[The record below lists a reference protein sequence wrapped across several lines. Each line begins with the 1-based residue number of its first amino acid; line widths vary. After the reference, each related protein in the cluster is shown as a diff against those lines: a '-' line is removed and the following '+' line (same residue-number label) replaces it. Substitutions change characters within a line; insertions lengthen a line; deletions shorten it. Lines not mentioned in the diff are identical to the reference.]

1 MAEPSSPEIRPD
13 PPAAV
18 NTLPAPEPPP
28 PRLDEFTRLRERLAD
43 LQALSR
49 AQEEQWSQLANRL
62 AALEQA
68 PAADSGL
75 GERLATLSAE
85 VQALREALP
94 AAPGQAQA
102 PDAPAALE
110 LVAANDAEVEAT
122 ALERRIN
129 ELAADLEG
137 RLDAMQAQVAAAR
150 TYSRRQAATQRA
162 WDDARRRR
170 WVLGLGVPV
179 AAMLAVV
186 ALLAAGAW
194 WQVERQTRALDR
206 KVGALDAQ
214 ARSERRAERAQ
225 LDERL
230 AALRKELIRL
240 ERDDAASLERQQ
252 QILEARVSNALI
264 GDVLTRLRRLE
275 RTGGETALASA
286 PTPVPASART
296 PAGSPTAPIDTATGA
311 QAAVVPDAPAEGGGT
326 KGADP
331 ATAAWMIQLIGY
343 RDAARLR
350 AFAAEQGLT
359 KAGGSGPR
367 AWMSSGRWRGAPWY
381 TLYWGG
387 FGDRGEAAQAM
398 AALPPTLAAL
408 EPILRRVPTELSLEP
423 VAGPAAEPVVR

>member
-1 MAEPSSPEIRPD
+1 MAEASSSGIRRD
-13 PPAAV
+13 PPAAA
-18 NTLPAPEPPP
+18 NALPAPEPPP

-68 PAADSGL
+68 PAPDTGL
-75 GERLATLSAE
+75 GERLAALSAE

-94 AAPGQAQA
+94 AVSEHAQA
-102 PDAPAALE
+102 PDTPAPVE

-122 ALERRIN
+122 ALERRIA

-137 RLDAMQAQVAAAR
+137 RLDALQAQVTAAR
-150 TYSRRQAATQRA
+150 TYSRRQAETQRA

-170 WVLGLGVPV
+170 WVLGMGVPV
-179 AAMLAVV
+179 VAMLAVV
-186 ALLAAGAW
+186 AVLAAGAW

-206 KVGALDAQ
+206 KMEALDAQ

-225 LDERL
+225 LDKRL

-252 QILEARVSNALI
+252 QILEARASNALI
-264 GDVLTRLRRLE
+264 GDVLARLRRLE
-275 RTGGETALASA
+275 HKGEEPAETSVSASA
-286 PTPVPASART
+286 AASART
-296 PAGSPTAPIDTATGA
+296 TDAGPTAPVDPAAGA
-311 QAAVVPDAPAEGGGT
+311 QAAVRPGEPAEGSGA

-343 RDAARLR
+343 RDAARLQ

-359 KAGGSGPR
+359 RADGSGPR

-381 TLYWGG
+381 TLYFGG
-387 FGDRGEAAQAM
+387 FGDRGEAAQAL

-408 EPILRRVPTELSLEP
+408 EPILRRVPPELSLEP
-423 VAGPAAEPVVR
+423 VAAPAADPVVR